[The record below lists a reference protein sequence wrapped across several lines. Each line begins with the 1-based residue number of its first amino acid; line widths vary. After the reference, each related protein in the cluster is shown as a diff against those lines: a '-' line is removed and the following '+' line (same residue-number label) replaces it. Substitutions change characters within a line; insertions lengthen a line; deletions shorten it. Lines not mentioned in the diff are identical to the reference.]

1 MKRNIYR
8 SLTCF
13 GNKFCRPMKLKKKNS
28 LATVSKGMFREKQEQ
43 HFMKRK
49 SCQLLSMGVDLSC
62 FRVVLQPE
70 VQETLHRSRE
80 EWIPLN
86 ASKFWRQKSNRL
98 WKKKKKKKLK
108 LKRGWLLQ
116 QDDDP
121 KHTSK
126 STWTTSRDA
135 NWRFWYISSG
145 DWDTHFYYRWD
156 RLVQKHGR
164 HQPKYLC
171 KQQGLENIGHNSL
184 TICPIIINVGK

>member
-98 WKKKKKKKLK
+98 KKNKKCWSWKEDGFYNRMMILNIPRNP
-108 LKRGWLLQ
+108 RGLPQETQTEGFGISAQGTEIHISITDEKDW
-116 QDDDP
+116 
-121 KHTSK
+121 SK
-126 STWTTSRDA
+126 NMAAINQNIFANSRA
-135 NWRFWYISSG
+135 
-145 DWDTHFYYRWD
+145 
-156 RLVQKHGR
+156 
-164 HQPKYLC
+164 
-171 KQQGLENIGHNSL
+171 
-184 TICPIIINVGK
+184 

>member
-1 MKRNIYR
+1 MYWSENQNPHLTAKILQQDLADTGAAVHCSTVQRCSHKQDLHGGVSRRKPYLRPHHKIQRQKSMKRNIYR

-98 WKKKKKKKLK
+98 KKNKK
-108 LKRGWLLQ
+108 
-116 QDDDP
+116 
-121 KHTSK
+121 
-126 STWTTSRDA
+126 
-135 NWRFWYISSG
+135 
-145 DWDTHFYYRWD
+145 
-156 RLVQKHGR
+156 
-164 HQPKYLC
+164 C
-171 KQQGLENIGHNSL
+171 
-184 TICPIIINVGK
+184 

>member
-1 MKRNIYR
+1 MRSGRPRKLWERTAHVLVRKSKPPFDCKNPAARFSKTQERRCTVPPCSDARCTNKTFMEESVEENLTCVLIIKSIVRSMKRNIYR

-98 WKKKKKKKLK
+98 KKNKK
-108 LKRGWLLQ
+108 
-116 QDDDP
+116 
-121 KHTSK
+121 
-126 STWTTSRDA
+126 
-135 NWRFWYISSG
+135 
-145 DWDTHFYYRWD
+145 
-156 RLVQKHGR
+156 
-164 HQPKYLC
+164 C
-171 KQQGLENIGHNSL
+171 
-184 TICPIIINVGK
+184 